1 MVEGMGE
8 EECSTAKAICREYCM
23 VQKAMAASGLAS
35 GRSWLS
41 DSGTG
46 PVTPGSCTHAHGYNL
61 TVILG
66 RVIWLDNP

>member
-1 MVEGMGE
+1 MRKSVLPRRRYAEN
-8 EECSTAKAICREYCM
+8 M

-46 PVTPGSCTHAHGYNL
+46 PVAPGSCTHAHGYNL